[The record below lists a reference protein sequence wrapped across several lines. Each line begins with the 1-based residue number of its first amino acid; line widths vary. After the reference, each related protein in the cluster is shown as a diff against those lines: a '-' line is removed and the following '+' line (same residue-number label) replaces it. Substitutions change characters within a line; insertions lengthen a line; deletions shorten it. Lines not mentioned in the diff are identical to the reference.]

1 MGTIKI
7 MIVGAICALMMT
19 GCGMG
24 GNNANNSATARPE
37 ATAKTDS
44 MTDKAGNAVK
54 DAADNVGDAAGDVV
68 DGAGN
73 VVEDAGK
80 TVNDAADSVSG
91 KKN

>member
-1 MGTIKI
+1 MSTIKI
-7 MIVGAICALMMT
+7 MIIGAICALVMT
-19 GCGMG
+19 GCGTG
-24 GNNANNSATARPE
+24 ANNPSNAATARPE

-44 MTDKAGNAVK
+44 MPDKAGNAVK
-54 DAADNVGDAAGDVV
+54 DAADNVGNAAGDVV

-91 KKN
+91 RKE

>member
-19 GCGMG
+19 GCGTG
-24 GNNANNSATARPE
+24 GNNTNNSVTARPE
-37 ATAKTDS
+37 ATA
-44 MTDKAGNAVK
+44 N
-54 DAADNVGDAAGDVV
+54 AADNVGDAAGDVV